1 MPLREPRME
10 LDKQIINKF
19 LNWSGISLA
28 SICKFVV
35 DIPENSGVSINNV
48 TVYNRGYVL
57 LEDTERRPK
66 ECWIISIWDLPME
79 QPNSTCLYQIPVPVK
94 MRL

>member
-1 MPLREPRME
+1 MPLREPRMD
-10 LDKQIINKF
+10 LDKQSINSF

-28 SICKFVV
+28 SICKFIVN
-35 DIPENSGVSINNV
+35 IPENSGVSLNNL

-57 LEDTERRPK
+57 LEDTERRTR
-66 ECWIISIWDLPME
+66 ECWIISIWDSPME
-79 QPNSTCLYQIPVPVK
+79 NSNSLCLYQIPVPIR